1 MMVQRPSAHQDSPQ
15 RAAEEPASDLA
26 PRPRG
31 PQVDSGGTRGHLQ
44 RKIDPGC
51 GGPPRTYM
59 FRSGGARTVRK
70 SRKVIMASTQ
80 YLSWRSFRSVA

>member
-1 MMVQRPSAHQDSPQ
+1 MKAAPTEG
-15 RAAEEPASDLA
+15 AAEEPASGLA

-31 PQVDSGGTRGHLQ
+31 PQVGSGVLAAISKKRL
-44 RKIDPGC
+44 IPGAEAS
-51 GGPPRTYM
+51 PRTYM

-70 SRKVIMASTQ
+70 SRKVIMASTP